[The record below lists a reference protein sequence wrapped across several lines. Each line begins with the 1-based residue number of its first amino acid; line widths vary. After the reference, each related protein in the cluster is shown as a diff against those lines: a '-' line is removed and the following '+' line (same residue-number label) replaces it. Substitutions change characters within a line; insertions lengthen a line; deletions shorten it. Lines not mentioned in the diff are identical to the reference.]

1 MALLYPTLPTQRVF
15 VDQLHAEANVEQ
27 GWFWDHME
35 HIVSGQVAHVSSM
48 AELVTFIM
56 QVLSSATEASEPSG
70 ESHDP

>member
-1 MALLYPTLPTQRVF
+1 MALSYPTFPTERVF
-15 VDQLHAEANVEQ
+15 VDQMHAEANIEQ
-27 GWFWDHME
+27 GRFWGHVE